1 MRIRHQLAAY
11 SPVSAT
17 ASLLAAAQVL
27 HLGQDP
33 RPRLRAL
40 LEKEYDAQSVLLC
53 GSGTQALTIA
63 IREARKRVDPASPV
77 ALPAFSC
84 FDVASAAVGA
94 DVRVSFYDLDPDT
107 LGPDLSSLERVFRAG
122 AATAVI
128 APLYGIPVDW
138 AALTAL
144 ARQYDAVLIEDAAQG
159 HGARWEGR
167 PLGTLGE
174 IATLSFGRGK
184 GWTGGNGGAVLTRND
199 SAAPNGN
206 LSEPDFSREAATAVA
221 LAAQWALARPEVYA
235 IPRSIP
241 GLGLGETIYRAPV
254 HETSI
259 TRAAADAL
267 LATHDSSQREAE
279 ARRANAKKLL
289 ALISECEC
297 VRIIP
302 VQRGGSAGYL
312 RLPVRLSRGM
322 AAFISPSC
330 VLALGIAPSYPTS
343 LADLPQLGAM
353 RKGPE
358 TSWPGAQTLV
368 RELVTVPAHSRLKK
382 RDLAEIIDSLRS
394 VDYSRLLNAQAIRY
408 RARTP

>member
-1 MRIRHQLAAY
+1 MEIRHQLPAY
-11 SPVSAT
+11 SPITAK
-17 ASLLAAAQVL
+17 ASLLAVAQAL
-27 HLGQDP
+27 HLGDDS
-33 RPRLRAL
+33 RPQLRAL
-40 LEKEYDAQSVLLC
+40 LEREYDAKSVLVC

-63 IREARKRVDPASPV
+63 IREARKRVDPASPI

-122 AATAVI
+122 AAIAVI
-128 APLYGIPVDW
+128 APLYGLPVDW
-138 AALTAL
+138 TALAAL
-144 ARQYDAVLIEDAAQG
+144 ARQYGAVLIEDAAQG
-159 HGARWEGR
+159 NGARWQGR

-199 SAAPNGN
+199 SAALAGN
-206 LSEPDFSREAATAVA
+206 LPEPDFSHEAATAVA
-221 LAAQWALARPEVYA
+221 LAAQWAFARPEVYA

-267 LATHDSSQREAE
+267 LATHDPSQREGE

-289 ALISECEC
+289 AAITDRAN

-302 VQRGGSAGYL
+302 VERQGSAGYL
-312 RLPVRLSRGM
+312 RLPVRLSLGM
-322 AAFISPSC
+322 RAFNSPARA
-330 VLALGIAPSYPTS
+330 LALGIAPSYPRALS
-343 LADLPQLGAM
+343 DLPELAARGDKTEA
-353 RKGPE
+353 
-358 TSWPGAQTLV
+358 SWPGAQTLV
-368 RELVTVPAHSRLKK
+368 RELVTLPTHSRLQP
-382 RDLAEIIDSLRS
+382 RELSEIVKTLRS
-394 VDYSRLLNAQAIRY
+394 V
-408 RARTP
+408 T

>member
-159 HGARWEGR
+159 HGAGWEGR

-289 ALISECEC
+289 ASISDRAS

-302 VQRGGSAGYL
+302 VQRGKG
-312 RLPVRLSRGM
+312 RQD
-322 AAFISPSC
+322 IS
-330 VLALGIAPSYPTS
+330 
-343 LADLPQLGAM
+343 
-353 RKGPE
+353 
-358 TSWPGAQTLV
+358 
-368 RELVTVPAHSRLKK
+368 
-382 RDLAEIIDSLRS
+382 
-394 VDYSRLLNAQAIRY
+394 DYR
-408 RARTP
+408 

>member
-1 MRIRHQLAAY
+1 MAIRHQLAAY
-11 SPVSAT
+11 SPVSAA
-17 ASLLAAAQVL
+17 ASLLAAAQAF

-40 LEKEYDAQSVLLC
+40 LEKEYDAHSVLLC

-63 IREARKRVDPASPV
+63 IREARRRADPAAPV

-122 AATAVI
+122 AAIAVI
-128 APLYGIPVDW
+128 APLYGVPVDW
-138 AALTAL
+138 TALAAL

-184 GWTGGNGGAVLTRND
+184 GWTGGNGGTVLTRND

-206 LSEPDFSREAATAVA
+206 LPEPNFSHEAATAVA

-254 HETSI
+254 RETLI
-259 TRAAADAL
+259 TRAAAAAL

-279 ARRANAKKLL
+279 GRRANAKKLL
-289 ALISECEC
+289 ASISDSTR
-297 VRIIP
+297 VRTIP
-302 VQRGGSAGYL
+302 VQREGSAGYL

-322 AAFISPSC
+322 AAFNSPSRA
-330 VLALGIAPSYPTS
+330 LALGIAPSYPRALS
-343 LADLPQLGAM
+343 DLPQIAAM
-353 RKGPE
+353 RE
-358 TSWPGAQTLV
+358 RTEASWPGAQTLV
-368 RELVTVPAHSRLKK
+368 RELVTVPTHSLLSSW
-382 RDLAEIIDSLRS
+382 DTSEIHRMMRQL
-394 VDYSRLLNAQAIRY
+394 
-408 RARTP
+408 